1 MSTSKD
7 GLQKCLNNLETYC
20 DKWKLDI
27 NTKKTKIVLFN
38 RQGHLIKKHKFYY
51 KLYNIEVAKEYKYL
65 GFLFSCSYSA
75 TIGVHHLINQAKKAW
90 FSIKYYLFSS
100 KNKNIDTYLKLF
112 DTQIKPIL
120 LYASDSWA
128 DSQKLNPHVEILLVK
143 NKIEKFQISI
153 FKQLLGVSRKTTNL
167 AVLLELGR
175 YPITLNMQ
183 YQAIKYFL
191 RLSNLNN
198 DRLIY
203 ELFQTQIQIFS
214 DEDCFLS
221 YVVNLLNNL
230 GMSNIWRIHTLNNN
244 KTPLKNNNVT
254 NKAILTRITDIF
266 SQEVLGHIQNK
277 YNGKLTFLSSIKN
290 VYQIEKYLKINNFKN
305 RQAITKLRTSN
316 HMLAI
321 ETGRWTKTE
330 RKDRFC
336 VHCDKN
342 KIEDEMHFLFECPKY
357 MVARQETFQLIKS
370 KTNIDLF
377 YESERQNNL
386 KLLFL
391 SDDISALNSLGK
403 FIKISF
409 EKRSHVNM

>member
-1 MSTSKD
+1 MFYSRSNIIA
-7 GLQKCLNNLETYC
+7 GA
-20 DKWKLDI
+20 KL
-27 NTKKTKIVLFN
+27 KEC
-38 RQGHLIKKHKFYY
+38 QFYY

-128 DSQKLNPHVEILLVK
+128 DSQKLNPHIEILLVK

-153 FKQLLGVSRKTTNL
+153 FKQLSGVSRKTTNL

-244 KTPLKNNNVT
+244 KTPLQNNNIT
-254 NKAILTRITDIF
+254 NKAILTRLTDIF

-342 KIEDEMHFLFECPKY
+342 KIEDEMHFLFECPEY

-377 YESERQNNL
+377 YASDRQ
-386 KLLFL
+386 
-391 SDDISALNSLGK
+391 I
-403 FIKISF
+403 I
-409 EKRSHVNM
+409 